1 MNKLPLG
8 ALQCRAP
15 KVQEKRIAVRER
27 IGQSLDGRLLPQ
39 PGYGP
44 VYVCMCVGIT
54 GVGSGGGH
62 VPPTFERGGGQ
73 RYVCAPPPH
82 FQAQNL
88 GLGIEPTDICDVTLA
103 WLASRCWAIRH
114 TSELYFVPRPFTS
127 GGNGNGRGEPN
138 GCWARQMCPPP
149 PHILSRSYAVVYV
162 GLCCK

>member
-8 ALQCRAP
+8 ALHFRAP

-27 IGQSLDGRLLPQ
+27 IGQSLHGRPPPASAWLCM
-39 PGYGP
+39 
-44 VYVCMCVGIT
+44 YVCRYHWRRKR
-54 GVGSGGGH
+54 GGGGGMC
-62 VPPTFERGGGQ
+62 PPTFERGGGKDMF
-73 RYVCAPPPH
+73 VPPH

-103 WLASRCWAIRH
+103 WLASRCWA
-114 TSELYFVPRPFTS
+114 
-127 GGNGNGRGEPN
+127 
-138 GCWARQMCPPP
+138 RQMCPP